1 MDGMRTF
8 REIMKNGRERVEKLP
23 GAVYLVECETD
34 ETVLVAMQ
42 LEAVRRFSEGE
53 EFISVKWFDTV
64 RERVMR
70 AKLVW
75 RVGECLAFERLET
88 DGGGKYYFTPLTLE
102 KYYSEVK
109 DSLVSGEDFKSE
121 SEMIEAFLKGGGN

>member
-1 MDGMRTF
+1 MRSF
-8 REIMKNGRERVEKLP
+8 RHMMKNGRERVEKLP
-23 GAVYLVECETD
+23 AAVYLVGCETD

-42 LEAVRRFSEGE
+42 LEVVRRFSERE
-53 EFISVKWFDTV
+53 EFISVKWFDSV

-70 AKLVW
+70 AKMVW
-75 RVGECLAFERLET
+75 RVGECLAFERLPD

-109 DSLVSGEDFKSE
+109 DSLVSGEDFMNE
-121 SEMIEAFLKGGGN
+121 SEMIEAFLKK

>member
-8 REIMKNGRERVEKLP
+8 REIMKSGSERVEKLP
-23 GAVYLVECETD
+23 GAVYLVECEND
-34 ETVLVAMQ
+34 DTVLVAIR
-42 LEAVRRFSEGE
+42 LEVVRRFFEGE

-75 RVGECLAFERLET
+75 RVGECLAFERLESN
-88 DGGGKYYFTPLTLE
+88 GGGKYYFTPLTLE

-109 DSLVSGEDFKSE
+109 DLLVSGEDFRSE
-121 SEMIEAFLKGGGN
+121 AEMIEAFLEK

>member
-1 MDGMRTF
+1 
-8 REIMKNGRERVEKLP
+8 MKSGRERVEKLP

-34 ETVLVAMQ
+34 ETVLLAMQ
-42 LEAVRRFSEGE
+42 VEVVRRFSEGE

-70 AKLVW
+70 AKMVW
-75 RVGECLAFERLET
+75 RVGEYLAFERLES

-102 KYYSEVK
+102 KYYSDVK
-109 DSLVSGEDFKSE
+109 DLLVSGEDFTSE
-121 SEMIEAFLKGGGN
+121 AEMIEAFLKGEEN

>member
-1 MDGMRTF
+1 MRTF
-8 REIMKNGRERVEKLP
+8 REIMKSGRERMEKLP
-23 GAVYLVECETD
+23 GAVYRVECEND
-34 ETVLVAMQ
+34 DTVLVAIR
-42 LEAVRRFSEGE
+42 LEVVRRFFEGE
-53 EFISVKWFDTV
+53 EFILVKWFDTV

-109 DSLVSGEDFKSE
+109 DLLVLGEDFTSE
-121 SEMIEAFLKGGGN
+121 TEMIEAFLKK

>member
-8 REIMKNGRERVEKLP
+8 REIMKSGRKRVEKLP

-42 LEAVRRFSEGE
+42 LEVVRRFSEGE

-70 AKLVW
+70 AKLIW
-75 RVGECLAFERLET
+75 RVGECLAFERLPD

-109 DSLVSGEDFKSE
+109 DSLVSGEDFTSE
-121 SEMIEAFLKGGGN
+121 AEMIEAFLKGEEN

>member
-1 MDGMRTF
+1 MRTF
-8 REIMKNGRERVEKLP
+8 REIMKSGRERVEKLL

-34 ETVLVAMQ
+34 ETVLVAMR
-42 LEAVRRFSEGE
+42 LEVVRRFSEGE

-70 AKLVW
+70 AKLIW

-109 DSLVSGEDFKSE
+109 DSLVSGEDFMNE
-121 SEMIEAFLKGGGN
+121 SEMIEEFLKK

>member
-42 LEAVRRFSEGE
+42 LEVVWRFSEGK

-70 AKLVW
+70 AKMVW
-75 RVGECLAFERLET
+75 RVGEYLAFERLES

-109 DSLVSGEDFKSE
+109 DSLVLGEDFTSE
-121 SEMIEAFLKGGGN
+121 AEMIEAFLKGGGN

>member
-1 MDGMRTF
+1 
-8 REIMKNGRERVEKLP
+8 MKSGRERVEKLP

-34 ETVLVAMQ
+34 ETVLVAMR
-42 LEAVRRFSEGE
+42 LEVVRRFSEEE

-75 RVGECLAFERLET
+75 RVGECLAFERLAD

-102 KYYSEVK
+102 KYYSKVK
-109 DSLVSGEDFKSE
+109 DSLVSGEDFMNE
-121 SEMIEAFLKGGGN
+121 SEMIEAFLKK

>member
-1 MDGMRTF
+1 MRSF
-8 REIMKNGRERVEKLP
+8 RNIMKNGRERVEKLP

-42 LEAVRRFSEGE
+42 LEVVRRFSEGE
-53 EFISVKWFDTV
+53 EFISVKWFDSV
-64 RERVMR
+64 HERVMR
-70 AKLVW
+70 AKMVW
-75 RVGECLAFERLET
+75 RVGECLAFERLAD

-109 DSLVSGEDFKSE
+109 DSLVSGEDFTSE
-121 SEMIEAFLKGGGN
+121 AEMIEAFLKGEGN

>member
-1 MDGMRTF
+1 
-8 REIMKNGRERVEKLP
+8 MKNGRERVEKLP

-34 ETVLVAMQ
+34 ETVLMAMQ
-42 LEAVRRFSEGE
+42 LEVVRRFSEGK

-75 RVGECLAFERLET
+75 RVGECLAFERLGA

-109 DSLVSGEDFKSE
+109 DLLVSGEDFMSE
-121 SEMIEAFLKGGGN
+121 AEMIEAFLKK

>member
-8 REIMKNGRERVEKLP
+8 REIMKSGRERVEELP

-34 ETVLVAMQ
+34 ETVLVAMR
-42 LEAVRRFSEGE
+42 LEVVRRFSEGE

-70 AKLVW
+70 AKMVW
-75 RVGECLAFERLET
+75 RVGEYLAFERLES

-109 DSLVSGEDFKSE
+109 DSLVLGEDFTSE
-121 SEMIEAFLKGGGN
+121 AEMIEAFLKGGEN

>member
-1 MDGMRTF
+1 
-8 REIMKNGRERVEKLP
+8 MKSGRERVEKLP

-34 ETVLVAMQ
+34 ETILLAMQ
-42 LEAVRRFSEGE
+42 VEVVRRFSEGE

-70 AKLVW
+70 AKMVW
-75 RVGECLAFERLET
+75 RVGEYLAFERLES

-102 KYYSEVK
+102 KYYSDVK
-109 DSLVSGEDFKSE
+109 DLLVSGEDFTSE
-121 SEMIEAFLKGGGN
+121 AEMIEAFLKGEEN

>member
-1 MDGMRTF
+1 MRTF
-8 REIMKNGRERVEKLP
+8 REIMKSGRERMEKLP
-23 GAVYLVECETD
+23 GAVYLVECEND
-34 ETVLVAMQ
+34 DTVLVAIR
-42 LEAVRRFSEGE
+42 LEVVRRFFEGE

-109 DSLVSGEDFKSE
+109 DLLVLGEDFTSE
-121 SEMIEAFLKGGGN
+121 TEMIEAFLKK

>member
-8 REIMKNGRERVEKLP
+8 REIMKSGRKRVEKLP

-42 LEAVRRFSEGE
+42 LEVVRRFSEGE
-53 EFISVKWFDTV
+53 EFISVKWFDSV
-64 RERVMR
+64 HERVMR
-70 AKLVW
+70 AKMVW
-75 RVGECLAFERLET
+75 RVGECLAFERLAD

-109 DSLVSGEDFKSE
+109 DSLVSGEDFTSE
-121 SEMIEAFLKGGGN
+121 AEMIEAFLKAEEK

>member
-42 LEAVRRFSEGE
+42 LEVVRRFSEGE
-53 EFISVKWFDTV
+53 EFISVKWFDSV
-64 RERVMR
+64 HERVMR
-70 AKLVW
+70 AKMVW
-75 RVGECLAFERLET
+75 RVGECLAFERLESN
-88 DGGGKYYFTPLTLE
+88 GGGKYYFTPLTLE

-109 DSLVSGEDFKSE
+109 DSLVLGEDFTSE
-121 SEMIEAFLKGGGN
+121 AEMIEAFLKGGGN

>member
-1 MDGMRTF
+1 MRSF
-8 REIMKNGRERVEKLP
+8 RNIMKNGRERVEKLP
-23 GAVYLVECETD
+23 GTVYLVECETD
-34 ETVLVAMQ
+34 EAVV
-42 LEAVRRFSEGE
+42 VRRFSEGE

-75 RVGECLAFERLET
+75 RVGECLAFERLGA

-102 KYYSEVK
+102 KYNSEVK
-109 DSLVSGEDFKSE
+109 DLLVSGEDFRSE
-121 SEMIEAFLKGGGN
+121 AEMIEAFLKGEES

>member
-23 GAVYLVECETD
+23 AAVYLVECETD

-42 LEAVRRFSEGE
+42 LEVVRRFSEGE

-102 KYYSEVK
+102 KYNSEVK
-109 DSLVSGEDFKSE
+109 DSLISGEDFTSE
-121 SEMIEAFLKGGGN
+121 AEMIEAFLKGGGN

>member
-1 MDGMRTF
+1 MRTF
-8 REIMKNGRERVEKLP
+8 REIMKSGRERVEKLP

-34 ETVLVAMQ
+34 ETVLVAMR
-42 LEAVRRFSEGE
+42 LEVVRRFSEGE

-70 AKLVW
+70 AKMVW
-75 RVGECLAFERLET
+75 RVGECLAFERLT
-88 DGGGKYYFTPLTLE
+88 DNGGGKYYFTPLTLE

-109 DSLVSGEDFKSE
+109 DLLVSGEDFRSE
-121 SEMIEAFLKGGGN
+121 AEMIEAFLEK

>member
-1 MDGMRTF
+1 MRSF
-8 REIMKNGRERVEKLP
+8 RNIMKNGRERVEKLP
-23 GAVYLVECETD
+23 AAVYLVECETD
-34 ETVLVAMQ
+34 EAVLVAMQ
-42 LEAVRRFSEGE
+42 LEVVRRFSEGE

-75 RVGECLAFERLET
+75 RVGECLAFERLPD

-109 DSLVSGEDFKSE
+109 DSLVSGEDFTSE
-121 SEMIEAFLKGGGN
+121 AEMIEAFLKGEEN

>member
-1 MDGMRTF
+1 MRTF
-8 REIMKNGRERVEKLP
+8 RAIMKSGRERMEKLP
-23 GAVYLVECETD
+23 GAVYLVECEND
-34 ETVLVAMQ
+34 DTVLVAIR
-42 LEAVRRFSEGE
+42 LEVVRRFFEGE
-53 EFISVKWFDTV
+53 EFILVKWFDTV

-109 DSLVSGEDFKSE
+109 DLLVLGEDFTSE
-121 SEMIEAFLKGGGN
+121 TEMIEAFLKK

>member
-1 MDGMRTF
+1 
-8 REIMKNGRERVEKLP
+8 MKNGRERVEKLP

-42 LEAVRRFSEGE
+42 LEVVRRFSEGK

-75 RVGECLAFERLET
+75 RVGECLAFERLEA

-109 DSLVSGEDFKSE
+109 DSLVSGEDFMNE
-121 SEMIEAFLKGGGN
+121 SEMIEAFLKK

>member
-1 MDGMRTF
+1 MRSF
-8 REIMKNGRERVEKLP
+8 RNIMKSGRERVEKLP
-23 GAVYLVECETD
+23 GTVYLVECETD
-34 ETVLVAMQ
+34 EAVLVAMR
-42 LEAVRRFSEGE
+42 LEVVRRFSEGE

-75 RVGECLAFERLET
+75 RVGECLAFERLGA

-102 KYYSEVK
+102 KYNSEVK
-109 DSLVSGEDFKSE
+109 DSLVLGEDFTSE
-121 SEMIEAFLKGGGN
+121 AEMIEAFLKGGGN

>member
-1 MDGMRTF
+1 
-8 REIMKNGRERVEKLP
+8 MKSGRERVEKLP

-34 ETVLVAMQ
+34 ETVLVAMR
-42 LEAVRRFSEGE
+42 LEVVRRFSEGE

-75 RVGECLAFERLET
+75 RVGEYLAFERLAD

-109 DSLVSGEDFKSE
+109 DSLVSGEDFMNE
-121 SEMIEAFLKGGGN
+121 SEMIEEFLKK

>member
-1 MDGMRTF
+1 MRTF
-8 REIMKNGRERVEKLP
+8 REIMKSGRERMEKLP
-23 GAVYLVECETD
+23 GAVYLVECEND
-34 ETVLVAMQ
+34 DTVLVAIR
-42 LEAVRRFSEGE
+42 LEVVRRFFEGE
-53 EFISVKWFDTV
+53 EFILVKWFDTV

-88 DGGGKYYFTPLTLE
+88 DGGGNYYFTPLTLE

-109 DSLVSGEDFKSE
+109 DLLVLGEDFTSE
-121 SEMIEAFLKGGGN
+121 TEMIEAFLKK

>member
-1 MDGMRTF
+1 MKSF
-8 REIMKNGRERVEKLP
+8 RNIMKSGRERVEKLP

-34 ETVLVAMQ
+34 ETVLLAMQ
-42 LEAVRRFSEGE
+42 LEVVRRFSEGE

-70 AKLVW
+70 AKMVW
-75 RVGECLAFERLET
+75 RVGEYLAFERLES

-102 KYYSEVK
+102 KYYSDVK
-109 DSLVSGEDFKSE
+109 DLLISGEDFTSE
-121 SEMIEAFLKGGGN
+121 AEMIEAFLKGEEN

>member
-1 MDGMRTF
+1 MRSF
-8 REIMKNGRERVEKLP
+8 RNIMKNGRERVEKLP
-23 GAVYLVECETD
+23 AAVYLVECETD

-42 LEAVRRFSEGE
+42 LEVVRRFSEGK
-53 EFISVKWFDTV
+53 EFISVKWFDAV

-75 RVGECLAFERLET
+75 RVGECLAFERLEA

-109 DSLVSGEDFKSE
+109 DSLVSGEYFTSE
-121 SEMIEAFLKGGGN
+121 AEMIEAFLKGGGN

>member
-1 MDGMRTF
+1 MKSF
-8 REIMKNGRERVEKLP
+8 RNIMKSGRERVEKLP

-42 LEAVRRFSEGE
+42 LEVVRRFSEGE

-70 AKLVW
+70 AKMVW
-75 RVGECLAFERLET
+75 RVGEYLAFERLES

-102 KYYSEVK
+102 KYYSDVK
-109 DSLVSGEDFKSE
+109 DLLISGEDFTSE
-121 SEMIEAFLKGGGN
+121 AEMIEAFLKGEEN

>member
-1 MDGMRTF
+1 
-8 REIMKNGRERVEKLP
+8 MKSGRERVEKLP

-34 ETVLVAMQ
+34 ETVLVAMR
-42 LEAVRRFSEGE
+42 LEVVRRFSEGE

-70 AKLVW
+70 AKMVW
-75 RVGECLAFERLET
+75 RVGECLAFERLT
-88 DGGGKYYFTPLTLE
+88 DNGGGKYYFTPLTLE

-109 DSLVSGEDFKSE
+109 DLLVSGEDFRSE
-121 SEMIEAFLKGGGN
+121 AEMIEAFLEK

>member
-1 MDGMRTF
+1 MRTF
-8 REIMKNGRERVEKLP
+8 REIMKSGRERMEKLP
-23 GAVYLVECETD
+23 GAVYLVECEND
-34 ETVLVAMQ
+34 DTVLVAIR
-42 LEAVRRFSEGE
+42 LEVVRRFFEGE
-53 EFISVKWFDTV
+53 EFILVKWFDTV

-109 DSLVSGEDFKSE
+109 DLLVLGEDFTSE
-121 SEMIEAFLKGGGN
+121 TEMIEAFLKK